1 METKIKKFVD
11 YVNNTP
17 TLKMLKV
24 NVYKDIN
31 LTGWFGTDAYYSRF
45 INLFEV
51 TRRFYIEENKM
62 RGAGDIIGLSTLEIK
77 TFCQSFVDE
86 YEQVKNHLNNLVD

>member
-1 METKIKKFVD
+1 MESNITKFVN

-17 TLKMLKV
+17 TLKMIKL

-31 LTGWFGTDAYYSRF
+31 ITGWFGTNGKYSRF
-45 INLFEV
+45 MNLFEI
-51 TRRFYIEENKM
+51 TRRFYIEEYKM

-77 TFCQSFVDE
+77 EFCQTFVDE
-86 YEQVKNHLNNLVD
+86 YEQVKNVLNNLVD